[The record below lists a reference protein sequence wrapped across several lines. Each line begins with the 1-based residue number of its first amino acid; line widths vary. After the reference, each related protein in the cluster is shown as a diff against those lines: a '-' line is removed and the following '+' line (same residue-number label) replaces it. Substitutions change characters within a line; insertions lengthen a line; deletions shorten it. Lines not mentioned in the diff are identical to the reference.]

1 MARALILVSSEIDN
15 EIDVEHI
22 IEQNLELQVSDIV
35 QQIEV
40 ECKNAGIETDDENLW
55 WLTIDNIYDFLYSNP
70 GSSIDVNSEGD
81 TMICFKV

>member
-15 EIDVEHI
+15 EIDVERI

-70 GSSIDVNSEGD
+70 GSSIDVNSECD

>member
-15 EIDVEHI
+15 EIDVERI

-55 WLTIDNIYDFLYSNP
+55 
-70 GSSIDVNSEGD
+70 
-81 TMICFKV
+81 

>member
-15 EIDVEHI
+15 EIDVERI

-55 WLTIDNIYDFLYSNP
+55 WLTIDIS
-70 GSSIDVNSEGD
+70 
-81 TMICFKV
+81 MISCIAIQVHLLM

>member
-15 EIDVEHI
+15 EIDVERI

-70 GSSIDVNSEGD
+70 CSSIDVNSEGD